1 MTWRRQYTDV
11 YRLLPA
17 DLGWHLDI
25 TDPKT
30 RHHVECHISSAQ
42 IAYMA
47 DQDRQRE
54 ANDYVAAR
62 AEELGANSKGEL

>member
-1 MTWRRQYTDV
+1 MSYDPTDV
-11 YRLLPA
+11 YHVAPEG
-17 DLGWHLDI
+17 LGWRLDI

-30 RHHVECHISSAQ
+30 RHHVDCHISAAQ
-42 IAYMA
+42 VAYMA
-47 DQDRQRE
+47 EQDRQRK